1 MIGFQISLAVSHRYS
16 WHTKKYKNTE
26 FRTAD
31 LGTLFSSVLKNN
43 AQFFFF
49 YHITVLILKCIC
61 RVFHSYENLSTV
73 QIPNTSSSRQINKL
87 CYIRNTSLF
96 AALPS

>member
-1 MIGFQISLAVSHRYS
+1 MNFLFAGYGWDSDLTCCITLGYS

-26 FRTAD
+26 FFLTAD
-31 LGTLFSSVLKNN
+31 LGSSLSTVLKNN

-61 RVFHSYENLSTV
+61 VYFILMKTYLLYNSPIYLTV
-73 QIPNTSSSRQINKL
+73 ARLIN
-87 CYIRNTSLF
+87 YTIV
-96 AALPS
+96 